1 MLADDGDGRAGSDG
15 NFNLLLVERDE
26 NYSYSTVWSDP
37 KYSKEVTM
45 RKILAIDAGGTSSRA
60 VLLDMTGACG
70 GFGRAGAGNPT
81 AVGIASAV
89 DALGLAV
96 ERALGGA
103 ASPSAADSF
112 VVVALAGAATPP
124 FLSLLE
130 ARLTHLGL
138 HGNIAIEPDLLG
150 TFSSGTSGQH
160 GYAVIAGTGAIAARV
175 SDGRIHTVRGGT
187 GWLLGDTGSGFWIG
201 QQIARAVVASLDG
214 LGPSTVLTP
223 LLLKATGIERTGAR
237 RRGRSEELSQLM
249 QELYSLRPV
258 ELARFA
264 PLAFEAG
271 EHGDVESGTAQ
282 DVVAS
287 DILEGAASGIA
298 RVLAAAV
305 ESDAERAVEPDVEP
319 DVGGCVVL
327 GGSVLAAGLAR
338 APDIFLH
345 RLRAAAGGSEL
356 VMVQDGVVGA
366 AVLALRHLGR
376 EVDVEF
382 HRRLTR
388 EVDRV
393 RSPAVRG

>member
-1 MLADDGDGRAGSDG
+1 
-15 NFNLLLVERDE
+15 
-26 NYSYSTVWSDP
+26 
-37 KYSKEVTM
+37 M

-81 AVGIASAV
+81 AVGITSAV
-89 DALGLAV
+89 DALGLAA
-96 ERALGGA
+96 ERALGGT
-103 ASPSAADSF
+103 ASGGAADSF

-124 FLSLLE
+124 FLTLLE

-138 HGNIAIEPDLLG
+138 HGDIVIEPDLLG
-150 TFSSGTSGQH
+150 TFSSGASGQH

-175 SDGRIHTVRGGT
+175 RDGHIHTVRGGT

-201 QQIARAVVASLDG
+201 QQVARAVVASLDG
-214 LGPSTVLTP
+214 LGPSTALTP

-237 RRGRSEELSQLM
+237 RHGRSEELSQLM
-249 QELYSLRPV
+249 QELYALRPV

-264 PLAFEAG
+264 PLAFEAV
-271 EHGDVESGTAQ
+271 EHGDIECGTAR
-282 DVVAS
+282 DVVAR
-287 DILEGAASGIA
+287 DILEVAASGVA

-305 ESDAERAVEPDVEP
+305 ESDVEQGVD
-319 DVGGCVVL
+319 GCVVL

-345 RLRAAAGGSEL
+345 RLQAATDGSEL
-356 VMVQDGVVGA
+356 VTVQDGIVGA

-382 HRRLTR
+382 HRRLIR

-393 RSPAVRG
+393 RTPAVRV

>member
-1 MLADDGDGRAGSDG
+1 
-15 NFNLLLVERDE
+15 
-26 NYSYSTVWSDP
+26 
-37 KYSKEVTM
+37 M

-89 DALGLAV
+89 DALGLAA

-103 ASPSAADSF
+103 VSPGAADSF

-124 FLSLLE
+124 FLTMLE
-130 ARLTHLGL
+130 ARLMHLGL
-138 HGNIAIEPDLLG
+138 HGNIVIEPDLLG
-150 TFSSGTSGQH
+150 TFCSGTSGHH

-175 SDGRIHTVRGGT
+175 SDGHIHTVRGGT

-214 LGPSTVLTP
+214 LGPSTALTP
-223 LLLKATGIERTGAR
+223 LLLKATGIERTCAR
-237 RRGRSEELSQLM
+237 RNGRSEELSQLM
-249 QELYSLRPV
+249 QELYALRPV

-264 PLAFEAG
+264 PLAFEAVDP
-271 EHGDVESGTAQ
+271 GDIESGTAR
-282 DVVAS
+282 DAVAS
-287 DILEGAASGIA
+287 DILELAASGIA
-298 RVLAAAV
+298 GVLAAAV
-305 ESDAERAVEPDVEP
+305 ESVVEPDVER

-345 RLRAAAGGSEL
+345 RLRAAAGESEL
-356 VMVQDGVVGA
+356 VTVQDGVVGA
-366 AVLALRHLGR
+366 AVLAFRRLGQ

-388 EVDRV
+388 EVDRA
-393 RSPAVRG
+393 RSLAVRV

>member
-1 MLADDGDGRAGSDG
+1 
-15 NFNLLLVERDE
+15 
-26 NYSYSTVWSDP
+26 
-37 KYSKEVTM
+37 M

-60 VLLDMTGACG
+60 VLLDLTGACA
-70 GFGRAGAGNPT
+70 GFGRAGGGNPT
-81 AVGIASAV
+81 AVGIVSAV
-89 DALGLAV
+89 DALGLAA
-96 ERALGGA
+96 ERALGGT
-103 ASPSAADSF
+103 ASGGAEDSF

-138 HGNIAIEPDLLG
+138 HGNIVIEPDLLG
-150 TFSSGTSGQH
+150 TFFSGSSGQH

-201 QQIARAVVASLDG
+201 QQVARAVVASLDG
-214 LGPSTVLTP
+214 LGPSTALTP

-237 RRGRSEELSQLM
+237 RHGRSEELSQLM
-249 QELYSLRPV
+249 QELYALRPV

-264 PLAFEAG
+264 PLAFEAV
-271 EHGDVESGTAQ
+271 EHGDIASGTAQ
-282 DVVAS
+282 DVVAR
-287 DILEGAASGIA
+287 DILEVAASGIA

-305 ESDAERAVEPDVEP
+305 ESDVESDVEP
-319 DVGGCVVL
+319 GVDGCVVL

-345 RLRAAAGGSEL
+345 RLRAATGGSEL
-356 VMVQDGVVGA
+356 VTVQDGVVGA

-382 HRRLTR
+382 HRRLIR

-393 RSPAVRG
+393 RTPPVRV

>member
-1 MLADDGDGRAGSDG
+1 
-15 NFNLLLVERDE
+15 
-26 NYSYSTVWSDP
+26 
-37 KYSKEVTM
+37 M

-103 ASPSAADSF
+103 VSPSEADSF

-124 FLSLLE
+124 FPSLLE

-138 HGNIAIEPDLLG
+138 HGNIVIEPDLLG

-214 LGPSTVLTP
+214 LGPSTALTP

-237 RRGRSEELSQLM
+237 SRGRSEELSQLM
-249 QELYSLRPV
+249 QELYALRPV

-264 PLAFEAG
+264 PLAFEVG
-271 EHGDVESGTAQ
+271 EHGDIESGTAQ
-282 DVVAS
+282 DVVARG
-287 DILEGAASGIA
+287 ILEGAASGIA

-305 ESDAERAVEPDVEP
+305 ESTVEPDV
-319 DVGGCVVL
+319 DGCVVL

-338 APDIFLH
+338 APGIFLH

-393 RSPAVRG
+393 RPPAVRG